1 MRGFIL
7 FILSALIISL
17 GIVSK
22 SDKQKPVSLFGIKLV
37 IDPGHGGKDNGTCYQ
52 NVLEDEL
59 NLQVA
64 EKLMNICL
72 DEGAISSLTRVGDY
86 DLASLYAPNRKREDL
101 KARVDYINNSGAD
114 LFISLHMNSFPK
126 NVSVH
131 GPMVYYDKNK
141 EQSKLLAENVNDS
154 LNEFSKL
161 DKKIRYDDFYLF
173 RNTNI
178 PGILVECGFISNS
191 GDRNNLLKEDYQN
204 KLAQAIYMG
213 IDDYLSGTKL

>member
-1 MRGFIL
+1 M
-7 FILSALIISL
+7 SALIICLS
-17 GIVSK
+17 VFSNK
-22 SDKQKPVSLFGIKLV
+22 PSEPVSLFGVKLV

-72 DEGAISSLTRVGDY
+72 DEGAISSLTRAGDY

-114 LFISLHMNSFPK
+114 LFVSLHMNSFPK
-126 NVSVH
+126 NLSVH

-141 EQSKLLAENVNDS
+141 EQSKLLAENINDS

-161 DKKIRYDDFYLF
+161 DKRIRYDDFYLF
-173 RNTNI
+173 RNTTI
-178 PGILVECGFISNS
+178 PGVLVECGFISNS

-204 KLAQAIYMG
+204 KLAQAIYAG
-213 IDDYLSGTKL
+213 IGAFLSGTKL

>member
-1 MRGFIL
+1 MRGLVL

-17 GIVSK
+17 SVFSN
-22 SDKQKPVSLFGIKLV
+22 KPSESVSLFGVKLV

-114 LFISLHMNSFPK
+114 LFVSLHMNSFPK
-126 NVSVH
+126 NLSVH

-141 EQSKLLAENVNDS
+141 EQSKLLAENINDS

-173 RNTNI
+173 RNTKI
-178 PGILVECGFISNS
+178 PGVLVECGFISNS

-204 KLAQAIYMG
+204 KLAQAIYAG
-213 IDDYLSGTKL
+213 IDDFFHGTKL

>member
-1 MRGFIL
+1 MRGLVL

-17 GIVSK
+17 SVFSN
-22 SDKQKPVSLFGIKLV
+22 KPSESVSLFGVKLV

-72 DEGAISSLTRVGDY
+72 DEGAISSLTRMGDY

-114 LFISLHMNSFPK
+114 LFVSLHMNSFPQ
-126 NVSVH
+126 NLSVH

-141 EQSKLLAENVNDS
+141 EQSKLLAESINNS

-173 RNTNI
+173 RNTTI
-178 PGILVECGFISNS
+178 PGVLVECGFISNN

-204 KLAQAIYMG
+204 KLAQAIYVG
-213 IDDYLSGTKL
+213 IDGFLAGTKL